1 MDKTAKK
8 RLKIDLRF
16 GGLAIDLH
24 RFEFQRIGFAVV
36 GIADLCRNIVQGRC
50 EEIHY
55 RIVAAPHPIF
65 DDFGFHAAYAVFSC
79 TRLIQTA
86 DGIKFFAVGD
96 FQPRGEFRVICR
108 QLPGKREQ
116 IHSLGAL
123 LGFALARFAVSY
135 AAVGEFGFRIQFAP
149 AYVSIVGRVQGIADN
164 RTAGLETDIV

>member
-65 DDFGFHAAYAVFSC
+65 DDFGFHAAYVYFP
-79 TRLIQTA
+79 
-86 DGIKFFAVGD
+86 V
-96 FQPRGEFRVICR
+96 P
-108 QLPGKREQ
+108 
-116 IHSLGAL
+116 AL
-123 LGFALARFAVSY
+123 FKPPT
-135 AAVGEFGFRIQFAP
+135 E
-149 AYVSIVGRVQGIADN
+149 
-164 RTAGLETDIV
+164 

>member
-96 FQPRGEFRVICR
+96 FQPRGSFASFAANCQASVNKSIALGLCSVLLSPA
-108 QLPGKREQ
+108 LP
-116 IHSLGAL
+116 
-123 LGFALARFAVSY
+123 
-135 AAVGEFGFRIQFAP
+135 
-149 AYVSIVGRVQGIADN
+149 
-164 RTAGLETDIV
+164 